1 MKSDKELSIWFR
13 FFSFIY
19 KPKIDKLSKSF
30 IRNSLELLS
39 LFIFGFVLR
48 ITISLITPY
57 FVNIPMEGVSGDD
70 ETSLYFILVAC
81 LLSPLIEEI
90 AFRLPLLFS
99 NINFSFSATIIS
111 FFIVNRFFH
120 LDDHFDVQ
128 HYFILRVIIS
138 CLFGFLVWLIV
149 RKYHIIFENFYNKR
163 LEVIVY
169 SYSLLFA
176 FMHIANYDMESA
188 NYLLFSI
195 FIMLPHFISAFI
207 LSFVRLNY
215 GFSYALFLH
224 ILNNMIPLIIICFII

>member
-1 MKSDKELSIWFR
+1 MKSDKQLSIWFR

-19 KPKIDKLSKSF
+19 KPKTDKISKSF

-57 FVNIPMEGVSGDD
+57 LVDIPIEGGAGDD
-70 ETSLYFILVAC
+70 ETSFYFILVAC

-90 AFRLPLLFS
+90 AFRLPLFFS

-120 LDDHFDVQ
+120 LEDHFDVQ
-128 HYFILRVIIS
+128 HYFILRVLIS
-138 CLFGFLVWLIV
+138 CLSGFLMWLIV
-149 RKYHIIFENFYNKR
+149 RKYHFLFKNFYSKR
-163 LEVIVY
+163 LGIIVY
-169 SYSLLFA
+169 TYSLLFA
-176 FMHIANYDMESA
+176 FMHIANHDIEPSD
-188 NYLLFSI
+188 YLLFSI
-195 FIMLPHFISAFI
+195 FIMLPHFISALI

-215 GFSYALFLH
+215 GFAYALFLH
-224 ILNNMIPLIIICFII
+224 IFNNIIPLIIIRFII